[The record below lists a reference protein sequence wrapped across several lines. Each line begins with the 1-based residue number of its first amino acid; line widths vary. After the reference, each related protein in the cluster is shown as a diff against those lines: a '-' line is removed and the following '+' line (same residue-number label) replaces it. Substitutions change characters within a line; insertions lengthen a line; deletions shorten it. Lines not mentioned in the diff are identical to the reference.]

1 MKLHVVT
8 YNIHKGVTSFGGAPR
23 IHALKKAL
31 SVLNP
36 DILFLQ
42 EVQGRNDKKAEK
54 FAACWPEQ
62 GQHEFLADDDHF
74 VAYGKNAV
82 YPEGHHGNALISKFE
97 IIQSGNQDISAYRF
111 ESRGILH
118 CVLNLQ
124 TDTSGQTVKVHC
136 YVVHLGL
143 LAKGRKR
150 QAAALVEAVRSTAPP
165 EAPVIIAGD
174 FNDWEDSLSSYIKSR
189 LQVIEVFDHLKKP
202 KKNWVTSA
210 IDAVFGLTK
219 RSHPARTFPVIF
231 PWLRLDR
238 MYLRGFEVES
248 AEVLHDEHWKKLS
261 DHAPISAV
269 IRLSDQVQS
278 Q

>member
-23 IHALKKAL
+23 IHALKEAL
-31 SVLNP
+31 SALNP

-42 EVQGRNDKKAEK
+42 EVQGRHDKKAEQY
-54 FAACWPEQ
+54 AACWPDE
-62 GQHEFLADDDHF
+62 GQHEFLADEDHY

-82 YPEGHHGNALISKFE
+82 YRYGHHGNALISRYP
-97 IIQSGNQDISAYRF
+97 IVTITNQDISANRY

-118 CVLNLQ
+118 CIVRIDGMQ
-124 TDTSGQTVKVHC
+124 AMHC
-136 YVVHLGL
+136 YVIHLGL
-143 LAKGRKR
+143 LAQGRKQ

-165 EAPVIIAGD
+165 DAPVIIAGD
-174 FNDWEDSLSSYIKSR
+174 FNDWEDSLSTYLKNR
-189 LQVIEVFDHLKKP
+189 LHIQEVFDHQQQP
-202 KKNWVTSA
+202 KKNWFISIFAQMVGNTE
-210 IDAVFGLTK
+210 K
-219 RSHPARTFPVIF
+219 QHPARTFPVIF

-238 MYLRGFEVES
+238 MYFRGFHVES

-269 IRLSDQVQS
+269 LVFDK
-278 Q
+278 

>member
-8 YNIHKGVTSFGGAPR
+8 YNIHKGVTSVGGIPR
-23 IHALKKAL
+23 IYALKQAL
-31 SVLNP
+31 STLDP

-42 EVQGRNDKKAEK
+42 EVQGRNDKKAAQ
-54 FAACWPEQ
+54 FAACWPDE
-62 GQHEFLADDDHF
+62 GQHEFLADEQHY

-82 YPEGHHGNALISKFE
+82 YPAGHHGNALISKYQ
-97 IIQSGNQDISAYRF
+97 IIQSSNQDISAYRF

-118 CVLNLQ
+118 CVLHL
-124 TDTSGQTVKVHC
+124 SETVQVHC

-150 QAAALVEAVRSTAPP
+150 QAAALVEAVRSTAPGN
-165 EAPVIIAGD
+165 APVIIAGD

-189 LQVIEVFDHLKKP
+189 LAVVEVFDHLKQP
-202 KKNWVTSA
+202 KKKWFA
-210 IDAVFGLTK
+210 AAVDVLLGRK
-219 RSHPARTFPVIF
+219 QRIHPARTFPVIF

>member
-8 YNIHKGVTSFGGAPR
+8 YNIHKGVTSLGGVPR
-23 IHALKKAL
+23 IYALKQAL
-31 SVLNP
+31 STLDP

-42 EVQGRNDKKAEK
+42 EVQGRNDKKAAQ
-54 FAACWPEQ
+54 FAACWPSQ
-62 GQHEFLADDDHF
+62 GQHEFLADEQHF

-82 YPEGHHGNALISKFE
+82 YPTGHHGNALISKYQ
-97 IIQSGNQDISAYRF
+97 IIQSSNQDISAYRF

-118 CVLNLQ
+118 CVLHI
-124 TDTSGQTVKVHC
+124 SETVKVHC

-143 LAKGRKR
+143 LATGRKR
-150 QAAALVEAVRSTAPP
+150 QAAALVEAVRSTAPAD
-165 EAPVIIAGD
+165 APVIIAGD
-174 FNDWEDSLSSYIKSR
+174 FNDWEDSLSTYIKSR
-189 LQVIEVFDHLKKP
+189 LQVVEVFDQPIQLKKKWIVTIMDRMFGR
-202 KKNWVTSA
+202 KK
-210 IDAVFGLTK
+210 G
-219 RSHPARTFPVIF
+219 HPARTFPVIF

-269 IRLSDQVQS
+269 IRLTDQVQS
-278 Q
+278 T